1 MIDSFADGSYSDEQ
15 MSEEQCQK
23 WLRQFE
29 SSKKKIARE
38 VKNGLIDIAEDWLNN
53 GGTYDSLDEL
63 DNEIKI
69 YFGDISQGAHSTI
82 ERNFPRV

>member
-1 MIDSFADGSYSDEQ
+1 MPKMVTPIRIKQ
-15 MSEEQCQK
+15 
-23 WLRQFE
+23 
-29 SSKKKIARE
+29 KKIARE